1 MRKNWAWIVQEISK
15 EGIHGFTETIS
26 IKFFVR
32 RRACTMCADLI
43 DRNSN
48 YQRRIQRST
57 RSREHRSIRRLRK
70 RLNEGVTV
78 LLINKRRPLPMP
90 PYGQSARSFRIDS
103 PFRTNIH
110 EYAHRHSRAP
120 VTKGAV
126 TRDVIRTYRCPHD
139 NPSASELS
147 IPNELRA

>member
-1 MRKNWAWIVQEISK
+1 MNSIARK
-15 EGIHGFTETIS
+15 
-26 IKFFVR
+26 
-32 RRACTMCADLI
+32 
-43 DRNSN
+43 
-48 YQRRIQRST
+48 QRD
-57 RSREHRSIRRLRK
+57 HRSIRRLRK
-70 RLNEGVTV
+70 RPSEGVTV
-78 LLINKRRPLPMP
+78 LLINKKRPLPMP
-90 PYGQSARSFRIDS
+90 PCGQSARSFRIDS

-147 IPNELRA
+147 IPNELRASPALNPRISWPDGFLLGSLGWPMILEVEIESPRLDPQPLHRLLLTLC